1 MTYCQACIKASKQ
14 SVTALDCEACPGR
27 CPELSQDN
35 EPAWSIWA
43 TIQTQ
48 WRFGMSGPVGLDY
61 PAVWLVA
68 ESMGVEMHAANL
80 GRIRA
85 LEREALEHMR
95 KA

>member
-1 MTYCQACIKASKQ
+1 
-14 SVTALDCEACPGR
+14 
-27 CPELSQDN
+27 
-35 EPAWSIWA
+35 
-43 TIQTQ
+43 
-48 WRFGMSGPVGLDY
+48 MSGPVGLDY

-68 ESMGVEMHAANL
+68 ETMDVEMHAANL

>member
-1 MTYCQACIKASKQ
+1 
-14 SVTALDCEACPGR
+14 
-27 CPELSQDN
+27 
-35 EPAWSIWA
+35 
-43 TIQTQ
+43 
-48 WRFGMSGPVGLDY
+48 MSGPVGLDY

-80 GRIRA
+80 GRIRS